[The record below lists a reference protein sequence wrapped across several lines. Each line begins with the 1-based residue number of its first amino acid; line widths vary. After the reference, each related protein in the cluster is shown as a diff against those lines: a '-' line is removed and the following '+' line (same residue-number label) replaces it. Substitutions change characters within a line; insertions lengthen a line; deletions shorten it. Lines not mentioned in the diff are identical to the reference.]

1 MRLALTAVQ
10 QDGIHGLSETQLKAA
25 GVELTGD
32 LLPALKAVHLPE
44 IHADI
49 FSQTAL
55 LAGLKDRTSPCL
67 SPYYHRRAGGTS
79 GQFLFRRNHIYQ
91 YKAPKCD
98 PISPLAQATGGRST
112 PLS

>member
-49 FSQTAL
+49 LAKL
-55 LAGLKDRTSPCL
+55 LYWQDLKIVLTLPVAVL
-67 SPYYHRRAGGTS
+67 SS
-79 GQFLFRRNHIYQ
+79 KSWWHI
-91 YKAPKCD
+91 
-98 PISPLAQATGGRST
+98 RSVFV
-112 PLS
+112 PA

>member
-55 LAGLKDRTSPCL
+55 LAGLKDRTHPAC
-67 SPYYHRRAGGTS
+67 RRIIIEELVAHQVSFCFGVII
-79 GQFLFRRNHIYQ
+79 F
-91 YKAPKCD
+91 
-98 PISPLAQATGGRST
+98 ISIKHPNATQLARLPSNWWQVY